1 MGNSLRRIPTGVAD
15 FDSIIKGGIPPG
27 AVVLL
32 LGDLGAGQN
41 EYVITS
47 AAKISLVKED
57 PESATFFLGSH
68 HKEPLMPE
76 KICYV
81 TFTRSKEDVLQEIRM
96 SFNEDFYDAF
106 ERNVVFKDFSGSYFR
121 QTTVPRSWAGDS
133 ASALFGGNGE
143 QNILEGL
150 VSYLDE
156 NAKGNMVI
164 IDSLTDLL
172 LSSKIEAQELV
183 AVLKGMR
190 RVSKQWGGVI
200 YLLLTRDIVDDMKQR
215 MIMDS
220 VDGALVFEWNKLG
233 ISSRRQRYLHVEK
246 FMSILPHLDKERVAR
261 FATTVTAQSGLVV
274 IDTER
279 IA

>member
-1 MGNSLRRIPTGVAD
+1 VAD

-47 AAKISLVKED
+47 SAKLSIVKED
-57 PESATFFLGSH
+57 PEAADFFLGSH
-68 HKEPLMPE
+68 LKDRLMPE

-81 TFTRSKEDVLQEIRM
+81 TFSRSREDVLSDIRM

-106 ERNVVFKDFSGSYFR
+106 ERNVIFKDFSGTYFR
-121 QTTVPRSWAGDS
+121 QTLVPRSWAGDS
-133 ASALFGGNGE
+133 ASALFSNNGE
-143 QNILEGL
+143 QSLLEGL
-150 VSYLDE
+150 VAYLDE

-172 LSSKIEAQELV
+172 LTSKVEVHELV
-183 AVLKGMR
+183 GVLKGMQR
-190 RVSKQWGGVI
+190 ISKKWGGVI
-200 YLLLTRDIVDDMKQR
+200 YLILTKDVVDEMKQR

-220 VDGALVFEWNKLG
+220 VDGSLVFEWNKVG
-233 ISSRRQRYLHVEK
+233 ASSRRQRYLHVEK